1 MSASFLYFSR
11 NEVEYVPKNGME
23 LLRIGRDRI
32 IFQYRPSI
40 WAALTEYMP
49 RDMIK
54 RLDDV
59 IRNERG
65 GISGAGP
72 ARERASLLHRG

>member
-1 MSASFLYFSR
+1 
-11 NEVEYVPKNGME
+11 ME

-59 IRNERG
+59 ICNERG
-65 GISGAGP
+65 GHFQRRPGA
-72 ARERASLLHRG
+72 